1 MKSGKT
7 TYDPTKSEA
16 TTGETVFSRHE
27 TEVNRNDKKPYT
39 RKGYTVKRK
48 IFCVRGKAEPTES
61 GLAGRLRFRTVVFSL
76 GCVMFCKFQLFAFGE
91 AGERIK

>member
-27 TEVNRNDKKPYT
+27 IEVNRNDKKPYT

-48 IFCVRGKAEPTES
+48 IFCVRGKTEPTES
-61 GLAGRLRFRTVVFSL
+61 GLAGRLRARTVVFR
-76 GCVMFCKFQLFAFGE
+76 CTVMFCKFQLFAFGE